1 MKARRHPYSS
11 ASFNRSQTTKIAE
24 EDHNPPTHTHTKK
37 KKKQQSKLVLIIKE
51 EVSENISMRN
61 HQSSSVLAS
70 ATKYCSQVGL
80 IRTNKGG
87 ISIGQKGSK
96 GGSDPIILRLGF
108 QVEVEGSTPKLQRFK
123 IRTVATG
130 QAVVKDEDTSKS

>member
-1 MKARRHPYSS
+1 MK
-11 ASFNRSQTTKIAE
+11 
-24 EDHNPPTHTHTKK
+24 
-37 KKKQQSKLVLIIKE
+37 
-51 EVSENISMRN
+51 N

-80 IRTNKGG
+80 IKTNKGG

-108 QVEVEGSTPKLQRFK
+108 QGEVEGSTPKLQRFK

-130 QAVVKDEDTSKS
+130 QVVVKDEDTSKS